1 MKNRFIYFAPIFSAC
16 AFCLDLNAASIVS
29 QSGDWSSGSTWSD
42 GVVPETSSE
51 NPLDSLSFATSGLTL
66 GIDASTYYIGL
77 IELGDIAVSNIDI
90 AENQTLYIR
99 NSVTNNPFFKSNSK
113 DNVLNVNGAGK
124 LAIQSPSGQI
134 QLQGG
139 ILNLNVES
147 SFQSIYAVASS
158 AATAGTINFNKDS
171 NNTGQFSIGHN
182 YTLNV
187 ASGVSVSTKTA
198 FNVWGSNSF
207 LNIAEGAKVSANGG
221 ICLAS
226 GSIAGEVIS
235 TGAMSYDGTQYGL
248 SFGDSASHVITLEA
262 TASIKQS
269 YVASQNQARLKGQV
283 TSYVGEGMIALD
295 SVLYLCNSSSLTLN
309 SSGAFLTRNGDSLA
323 ASQGESAFYI
333 VNYTSNI
340 SNGKMF
346 SASNTSISL
355 GADNDFGSFVFY
367 DGSVLNF
374 ETNGYKSVIGGI
386 DLYADGAN
394 YEINMKN
401 LSDFTV
407 KLMSLD
413 NVNYYADEDGY
424 LVAENIY
431 VLDSDEFKSFVYL
444 IQDTENGGYW
454 INTAVPEPSV
464 YAGIFGVLALAFAVW
479 RRRRVA

>member
-42 GVVPETSSE
+42 GVVPETSSA
-51 NPLDSLSFATSGLTL
+51 NPLDSLSFANSGLTL
-66 GIDASTYYIGL
+66 RVDGSSYYVSL
-77 IELGDIAVSNIDI
+77 IELGDNAESTIDI
-90 AENQTLYIR
+90 AENQTFYIR
-99 NSVTNNPFFKSNSK
+99 NLVVNNPFITSNSK
-113 DNVLNVNGAGK
+113 DNILNINGAGK
-124 LAIQSPSGQI
+124 LAVQSPNGQI

-139 ILNLNVES
+139 ILNLNAES

-171 NNTGQFSIGHN
+171 NNSGQFSIGHN

-187 ASGVSVSTKTA
+187 ASGVSVSAKTA

-235 TGAMSYDGTQYGL
+235 TGACTYGPTQYGL
-248 SFGDSASHVITLEA
+248 SFGDSASHLITLEA

-269 YVASQNQARLKGQV
+269 YVASQNQVRLKGQV
-283 TSYVGEGMIALD
+283 TSYAGERMIALD

-333 VNYTSNI
+333 VNYAS
-340 SNGKMF
+340 SESGKMF
-346 SASNTSISL
+346 GASNTTISL
-355 GADNDFGSFVFY
+355 GADNDFGSLVFY
-367 DGSVLNF
+367 DGSILNF
-374 ETNGYKSVIGGI
+374 ETNGHKSVIGSI

-394 YEINMKN
+394 YEINIKN
-401 LSDFTV
+401 LTDFTV

-413 NVNYYADEDGY
+413 NVKYYTDEEGY

-431 VLDSDEFKSFVYL
+431 VLDSDEYKSIAYL
-444 IQDTENGGYW
+444 IQDTANGGYW
-454 INTAVPEPSV
+454 INAAVPEPCA
-464 YAGIFGVLALAFAVW
+464 YAALLGAMALGFAAW
-479 RRRRVA
+479 RRRRGA

>member
-42 GVVPETSSE
+42 GVVPETSSA
-51 NPLDSLSFATSGLTL
+51 NPLDSLSFATSDLTL
-66 GIDASTYYIGL
+66 RVDGSSYYVSL
-77 IELGDIAVSNIDI
+77 IELGGNAESTIDI
-90 AENQTLYIR
+90 AENQTFYIR
-99 NSVTNNPFFKSNSK
+99 NLVADNPFITSNSK
-113 DNVLNVNGAGK
+113 DNILNINGAGK
-124 LAIQSPSGQI
+124 LAVQSPKGQI

-139 ILNLNVES
+139 ILNLNAES

-171 NNTGQFSIGHN
+171 NNSGQFSIGHN

-187 ASGVSVSTKTA
+187 ASGVSVSATTA

-235 TGAMSYDGTQYGL
+235 TGAMSWDATQYGL
-248 SFGDSASHVITLEA
+248 SFGDSASHLITLEA

-269 YVASQNQARLKGQV
+269 YVASQNQVRLKGQV
-283 TSYVGEGMIALD
+283 TSYAGERMIALD

-333 VNYTSNI
+333 VNYASNV
-340 SNGKMF
+340 SGKMF
-346 SASNTSISL
+346 SASNATISL
-355 GADNDFGSFVFY
+355 GADNDFGSLVFY
-367 DGSVLNF
+367 DGSILNF
-374 ETNGYKSVIGGI
+374 ETNGHKSVIGSI

-394 YEINMKN
+394 YEINIKN
-401 LSDFTV
+401 LTDFTV

-413 NVNYYADEDGY
+413 NVKYYTDEEGY

-431 VLDSDEFKSFVYL
+431 VLDSDEYKSIAYL
-444 IQDTENGGYW
+444 IQDTANGGYW
-454 INTAVPEPSV
+454 INAAVPEPCA
-464 YAGIFGVLALAFAVW
+464 YAALLGAMALGFAAW
-479 RRRRVA
+479 RRRRGA

>member
-42 GVVPETSSE
+42 GVVPETSSA

-66 GIDASTYYIGL
+66 RVDGSSYYVSL
-77 IELGDIAVSNIDI
+77 IELGDNAESTIDI
-90 AENQTLYIR
+90 AENQTFYIR
-99 NSVTNNPFFKSNSK
+99 NLVVNNPFITSNSK
-113 DNVLNVNGAGK
+113 DNILNINGAGK
-124 LAIQSPSGQI
+124 LAVQSPNGQI

-139 ILNLNVES
+139 ILNLNAES

-171 NNTGQFSIGHN
+171 NNSGQFSIGHN

-187 ASGVSVSTKTA
+187 ASGVSVSAKTA

-235 TGAMSYDGTQYGL
+235 TGACTYGPTQYGL
-248 SFGDSASHVITLEA
+248 SFGDSASHLITLEA

-269 YVASQNQARLKGQV
+269 YVASQNQVRLKGQV
-283 TSYVGEGMIALD
+283 TSYAGERMIALD

-333 VNYTSNI
+333 VNYAS
-340 SNGKMF
+340 SESGKMF
-346 SASNTSISL
+346 GASNTTISL
-355 GADNDFGSFVFY
+355 GADNDFGSLVFY
-367 DGSVLNF
+367 DGSILNF
-374 ETNGYKSVIGGI
+374 ETNGHKSVIGSI

-394 YEINMKN
+394 YEINIKN
-401 LSDFTV
+401 LTDFTV

-413 NVNYYADEDGY
+413 NVKYYTDEEGY

-431 VLDSDEFKSFVYL
+431 VLDSDEYKSIAYL
-444 IQDTENGGYW
+444 IQDTANGGYW
-454 INTAVPEPSV
+454 INAAVPEPCA
-464 YAGIFGVLALAFAVW
+464 YAALLGAMALGFAAW
-479 RRRRVA
+479 RRRRGA

>member
-42 GVVPETSSE
+42 GVVPETSSA

-66 GIDASTYYIGL
+66 RVDGSSYYVSL
-77 IELGDIAVSNIDI
+77 IELGDNAESTIDI
-90 AENQTLYIR
+90 AENQTFYIR
-99 NSVTNNPFFKSNSK
+99 NLVVNNPFITSNSK
-113 DNVLNVNGAGK
+113 DNILNINGAGK
-124 LAIQSPSGQI
+124 LAVQSPNGQI

-139 ILNLNVES
+139 ILNLNAES

-171 NNTGQFSIGHN
+171 NNSGQFSIGHN

-187 ASGVSVSTKTA
+187 TSGVSVSTKTA

-235 TGAMSYDGTQYGL
+235 TGACTYGPTQYGL
-248 SFGDSASHVITLEA
+248 SFGDSASHLITLEA

-269 YVASQNQARLKGQV
+269 YVASQNQVRLKGQV
-283 TSYVGEGMIALD
+283 TSYAGERMIALD

-333 VNYTSNI
+333 VNYAS
-340 SNGKMF
+340 SESGKMF
-346 SASNTSISL
+346 GASNTTISL
-355 GADNDFGSFVFY
+355 GADNDFGSLVFY
-367 DGSVLNF
+367 DGSILNF
-374 ETNGYKSVIGGI
+374 ETNGHKSVIGSI

-394 YEINMKN
+394 YEINIKN
-401 LSDFTV
+401 LTDFTV

-413 NVNYYADEDGY
+413 NVKYYTDEEGY

-431 VLDSDEFKSFVYL
+431 VLDSDEYKSIAYL
-444 IQDTENGGYW
+444 IQDTANGGYW
-454 INTAVPEPSV
+454 INAAVPEPCA
-464 YAGIFGVLALAFAVW
+464 YAALLGAMALGFAAW
-479 RRRRVA
+479 RRRRGA